1 MGPWGISSSRL
12 LTTTATP
19 SPRRTSTVPGPSTAT
34 SVSTSST
41 GVSSTL
47 DSTAKVGQKLWLV
60 FLCYFQFCG
69 FFVDFLWEMA
79 NCHYITYITFY
90 AYTSVLSV
98 FKQSLHNS
106 KCSCHILYYY
116 LQQSAI
122 SPKEIQKTEIIAATW
137 VNVVWTALR
146 KPI

>member
-60 FLCYFQFCG
+60 LMLFSVLCI
-69 FFVDFLWEMA
+69 FLWEMA
-79 NCHYITYITFY
+79 NCHYVYYLWLFMHIH
-90 AYTSVLSV
+90 AYLSV
-98 FKQSLHNS
+98 FKQRLHNS

-122 SPKEIQKTEIIAATW
+122 SPKEIQKTEIISATW